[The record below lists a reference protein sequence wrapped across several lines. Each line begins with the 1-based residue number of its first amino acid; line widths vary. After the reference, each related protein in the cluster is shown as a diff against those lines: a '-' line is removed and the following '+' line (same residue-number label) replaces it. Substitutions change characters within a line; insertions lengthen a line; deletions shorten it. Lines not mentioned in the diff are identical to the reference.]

1 MRRQRHSHGRDCSE
15 PLHTILVDQAAAH
28 SGPAMTTRF
37 KDKMTKHGGKC
48 GVHPPGS
55 GDNMGLGGASGH
67 PGHEV
72 GSCSCQE
79 DWTGRVGQDQTCIP
93 ESGLRPG
100 RFYFSTHALH
110 IVIL

>member
-1 MRRQRHSHGRDCSE
+1 MGE
-15 PLHTILVDQAAAH
+15 NVVFILLVVETIWGWEEQADIQVTRLGAA
-28 SGPAMTTRF
+28 
-37 KDKMTKHGGKC
+37 
-48 GVHPPGS
+48 
-55 GDNMGLGGASGH
+55 L
-67 PGHEV
+67 
-72 GSCSCQE
+72 